1 MERSLLLSL
10 SLPKIGGAV
19 TSSYNWW
26 NGMFSLAS
34 LEAIVGPVYL
44 LSLPFFSLSIRSR
57 QLVDSSPFLAS
68 WFARGN
74 WWSSLPF

>member
-44 LSLPFFSLSIRSR
+44 LSLPF
-57 QLVDSSPFLAS
+57 LAS
-68 WFARGN
+68 RFARGN
-74 WWSSLPF
+74 WLTRLPS